1 MAIDMNH
8 QSVELP
14 GTRRPGQ
21 TGIYRRAGFD
31 KELLAVPPSF
41 PHVTTIYEAFQ
52 NGLRVSPNGPLLGSR
67 QYDPVTKTFGGYV
80 WQTYTEVSGRIT
92 RFGSGLVKIHQ
103 DVHQLAEAAQR
114 WTVGIWGINRAEWT
128 IASEACSAYNLATVG
143 LYDTLGPDAVI
154 HGINHSECSIVVTSA
169 DHIASLLSDSAKM
182 SGLKVIISMDP
193 LDPTKQRQ
201 GTPVPGS
208 ILRTYAKDKGVL
220 LYDWDEVEALGA
232 EFERIHTP
240 ATSSDIYT
248 ICYTSG
254 TTGMPKGAVLTHGN
268 LIACAATADATMPLS
283 KDDIVL
289 SFLPLA
295 HVFGRLIELFAFGT
309 GASIGYSSGDP
320 LMLLEDVQQL
330 KPTFFPGVPRLLN
343 RIYAKVY
350 ESTIGAPGLTGVL
363 SKKAFDAK
371 LANMKAG
378 KGFTHPLWDRLIFNK
393 IKQALGGNVRIILTS
408 SAPISA
414 EVLGFLRVAFC
425 CDVVEG
431 YGQTES
437 GGAVTNTLIGSYDAG
452 HVGIPSASA
461 EIKFVDVPELNYFA
475 TDKPFPRGEICARGP
490 CIFKGYLKDEAK
502 TKETIDEEGWMHSGD
517 IGYMGANGNITII
530 DRKKNVFK
538 LSQGEYIAVE
548 NIEAKY
554 QSGVPFIQ
562 QVLVHGDSQ
571 ESFVVAIVVP
581 EPEAFLPF
589 ANKVLGVNIKAGDNH
604 AYAKACSDPKLVKAV
619 LKVFTK
625 VGKDAG
631 LKGFETP
638 KAILIEPEAFSIEND
653 MMTPTFKLKRHHI
666 VKEYREELTQLYK
679 DAHKS
684 DSKL

>member
-1 MAIDMNH
+1 MAIE
-8 QSVELP
+8 QEFRSVELP

-21 TGIYRRAGFD
+21 TG
-31 KELLAVPPSF
+31 
-41 PHVTTIYEAFQ
+41 
-52 NGLRVSPNGPLLGSR
+52 LRISPNGPFLGTR
-67 QYDPVTKTFGGYV
+67 QYDPVTKTFGGYA
-80 WQTYTEVSGRIT
+80 WQTYTEVSDRIT
-92 RFGSGLVKIHQ
+92 RFGSGMVKIHQ
-103 DVHQLAEAAQR
+103 DVHQLAEPAQR

-128 IASEACSAYNLATVG
+128 ISSEACSAYNLATVG

-154 HGINHSECSIVVTSA
+154 HGINHSECSVVVTSA
-169 DHIASLLSDSAKM
+169 DHIASLLSDCAKM
-182 SGLKVIISMDP
+182 PGLKVIISMDP
-193 LDPTKQRQ
+193 LDSTKQRQ
-201 GTPVPGS
+201 GTPVAGS

-232 EFERIHTP
+232 KFERLHTP
-240 ATSSDIYT
+240 ATASDIYT

-254 TTGMPKGAVLTHGN
+254 TTGMPKGAIITHGN
-268 LIACAATADATMPLS
+268 LISCAATADATMPLT

-289 SFLPLA
+289 SFLPLP
-295 HVFGRLIELFAFGT
+295 HVFGRLIEIFAFTT
-309 GASIGYSSGDP
+309 GGSIGYSSGDP

-343 RIYAKVY
+343 RVYAKIY
-350 ESTIGAPGLTGVL
+350 EATIGAPGLTGVL
-363 SKKAFDAK
+363 SRKAFETK
-371 LANMKAG
+371 LANLKAG

-393 IKQALGGNVRIILTS
+393 IKQALGGNVRILLTS

-414 EVLGFLRVAFC
+414 DVLGFLRVAFC
-425 CDVVEG
+425 CDVIEA
-431 YGQTES
+431 YGQTET
-437 GGAVTNTLIGSYDAG
+437 GGAVTNTLTGGYDAG
-452 HVGIPSASA
+452 HVGIPCANT

-490 CIFKGYLKDEAK
+490 NIFKGYLKDEAK
-502 TKETIDEEGWMHSGD
+502 TNETIDEEGWMHSGD
-517 IGYMGANGNITII
+517 IGYMGADGRITII

-554 QSGVPFIQ
+554 QSSVPFIQ
-562 QVLVHGDSQ
+562 QVLIHGDSQ

-581 EPEAFLPF
+581 EPEAFVPF
-589 ANKVLGVNIKAGDNH
+589 IKKILHVDINVNDHH
-604 AYAKACSDPKLVKAV
+604 AYAKACSDPKLVNAV
-619 LKVFTK
+619 VNVLTK
-625 VGKDAG
+625 VGKEVG

-638 KAILIEPEAFSIEND
+638 KAILIEHEPFSVEND
-653 MMTPTFKLKRHHI
+653 MLTPTFKLKRHHI

-679 DAHKS
+679 NAHQK